1 MNAINQNLTYH
12 TKIKDWPESERPREK
27 LLAHGPQI
35 LSDAE
40 LLAIFIGSG
49 TNGVT
54 ALDVAKKLLVEN
66 RSLKNMAR
74 KNMSELGRM
83 KGIGSARAA
92 RIIAAFELA
101 RRVET
106 EDASDRRKM
115 TSPQDVVS
123 IYRPQLSH
131 LNYEL
136 FKVILLN
143 NGNRL
148 IRDVDISRGTL
159 NSSVVHPR
167 EIFKSA
173 IDHMA
178 AGVILMHNHPSGE
191 AVPSEEDNQVT
202 RQIAAA
208 GKLIGIP
215 ILDHIIIAGDRFY
228 SYAENNQLG
237 SSK

>member
-1 MNAINQNLTYH
+1 MNAINENLYYH

-27 LLAHGPQI
+27 LIANGPQT

-49 TNGVT
+49 TNGIT
-54 ALDVAKKLLVEN
+54 ALDVAKKLLIER
-66 RSLKNMAR
+66 RSLKHIAR
-74 KNMSELGRM
+74 NNVSELARM
-83 KGIGSARAA
+83 KGIGNARAA
-92 RIIAAFELA
+92 RIVAAFEMA
-101 RRVET
+101 RRIDNDGTPEK
-106 EDASDRRKM
+106 RKM
-115 TSPQDVVS
+115 TSPMDVVS
-123 IYRPQLSH
+123 LYRTQLSH

-136 FKVILLN
+136 FKIVLLN

-167 EIFKSA
+167 EVFKSA

-191 AVPSEEDNQVT
+191 AAPSEEDNQIT
-202 RQIAAA
+202 RQISDA

-215 ILDHIIIAGDRFY
+215 VLDHIIIAGDRFY
-228 SYAENNQLG
+228 SYAENHQLG
-237 SSK
+237 SIK